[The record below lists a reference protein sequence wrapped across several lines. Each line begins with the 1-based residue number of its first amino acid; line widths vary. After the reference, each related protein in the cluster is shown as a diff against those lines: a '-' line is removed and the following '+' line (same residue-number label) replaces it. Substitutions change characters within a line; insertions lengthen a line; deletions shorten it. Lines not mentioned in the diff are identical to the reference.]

1 MAGVVSEYLHPL
13 VRWNPGPQRR
23 WIAGRAAVA
32 VALPLIGFTV
42 AGHPQQAFLAGMGV
56 FAVLYGA
63 SAPVRRRFVITPLAG
78 LGLLASMALGIALAA
93 VSYTHLTLP
102 TICSV

>member
-1 MAGVVSEYLHPL
+1 MSGVVSEYLHPL

-63 SAPVRRRFVITPLAG
+63 SAPVRR
-78 LGLLASMALGIALAA
+78 ASHCIEAQAAAAA
-93 VSYTHLTLP
+93 VRLATERR
-102 TICSV
+102 V